1 MARSGQLSERL
12 AAEPLVRTVR
22 EALGEDAADELWIV
36 GGAVRDALLGR
47 PVRDLDLV
55 VSGEPERVAHKLSRA
70 VGGPVFPLS
79 EAFGAWRGSPRSLT
93 CTRHPTPNISPA
105 RPRRSSRTP
114 RPSACSP
121 SCAGSWRASG

>member
-12 AAEPLVRTVR
+12 AAEPLVQTVR
-22 EALGEDAADELWIV
+22 EALGEDAAEELWIV

-55 VSGEPERVAHKLSRA
+55 VNGDPEKVARKLSRA

-79 EAFGAWRGSPRSLT
+79 KAFDAWRAMDPKRE
-93 CTRHPTPNISPA
+93 
-105 RPRRSSRTP
+105 
-114 RPSACSP
+114 
-121 SCAGSWRASG
+121 